1 MIRGTVNDR
10 PEPHHRRVYM
20 RTILSDVFPLINPHL
35 NLSGPFDPGYAE

>member
-20 RTILSDVFPLINPHL
+20 RTILSEVPINKSKLTYRVPLTL
-35 NLSGPFDPGYAE
+35 GCAE